1 MGQVTDLSLDFF
13 KSKRDEFRKELPEA
27 SVAVLFSAP
36 IRNRANDVNYVYHQ
50 DPSFYYLTGLK
61 EPQAVLLIYKEA
73 QRDDQGV
80 FYNKIFVRSPDPVDE
95 MWNGKYTTPQ
105 EALSMGFD
113 RVDIRDNFSRKT
125 PVFSVLLF

>member
-50 DPSFYYLTGLK
+50 DPSFYYLTGWK
-61 EPQAVLLIYKEA
+61 EPQRCAADL
-73 QRDDQGV
+73 
-80 FYNKIFVRSPDPVDE
+80 
-95 MWNGKYTTPQ
+95 
-105 EALSMGFD
+105 
-113 RVDIRDNFSRKT
+113 
-125 PVFSVLLF
+125 